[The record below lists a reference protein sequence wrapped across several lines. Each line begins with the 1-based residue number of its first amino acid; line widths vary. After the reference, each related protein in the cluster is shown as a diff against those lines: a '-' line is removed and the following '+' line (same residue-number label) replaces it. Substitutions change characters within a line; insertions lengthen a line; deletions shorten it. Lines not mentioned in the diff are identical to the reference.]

1 MTSSGGFVK
10 WTMFPLYVIF
20 VDSERKKKRSN
31 YIFRNRKFRF
41 GFWSKSDLYR
51 IWRVCNHHVRA
62 REGTRIREY
71 DSIDV
76 CFVHFV
82 IRYLFN
88 NCSFLKQIGS
98 SIMWG
103 HFPIFFSYRLSDE
116 WKNFSAVWLISN
128 EAKLSRQWWYR
139 SRVQYTMEIE
149 HVLNAIRTPFERS
162 IRTHGRKE
170 RILFC
175 STIDRI
181 AEFAS
186 NEIVHV
192 TTDAWYVKRNILK
205 SPIDKDCLECKR
217 NRKGSLDASSRVNGI
232 NFRV

>member
-10 WTMFPLYVIF
+10 WTIFPLHVIF
-20 VDSERKKKRSN
+20 VDSERKKKCSN

-88 NCSFLKQIGS
+88 NCSFLKQIVNYVGTFS
-98 SIMWG
+98 Y
-103 HFPIFFSYRLSDE
+103 IFFLS
-116 WKNFSAVWLISN
+116 FI
-128 EAKLSRQWWYR
+128 RR
-139 SRVQYTMEIE
+139 MEKFLGCVID
-149 HVLNAIRTPFERS
+149 FERGETIATMMIS
-162 IRTHGRKE
+162 IAGTIHDGNRARVERDTNAVREIDSYTWTEGKDSVLFYDRSYSRIRVKWNCTRDNWRVIRKKKY
-170 RILFC
+170 I
-175 STIDRI
+175 
-181 AEFAS
+181 
-186 NEIVHV
+186 EISH
-192 TTDAWYVKRNILK
+192 W
-205 SPIDKDCLECKR
+205 
-217 NRKGSLDASSRVNGI
+217 
-232 NFRV
+232 

>member
-10 WTMFPLYVIF
+10 WTMFPLHVIF
-20 VDSERKKKRSN
+20 VDSERKKN
-31 YIFRNRKFRF
+31 VPTYIFRNRKFRF

-98 SIMWG
+98 SIVWG

-149 HVLNAIRTPFERS
+149 HVLNAIAVREIDSYTWTEGKDSVMFYDRS
-162 IRTHGRKE
+162 YSRIRVKWNCTRDNWRVIRKKKY
-170 RILFC
+170 I
-175 STIDRI
+175 
-181 AEFAS
+181 
-186 NEIVHV
+186 EISH
-192 TTDAWYVKRNILK
+192 W
-205 SPIDKDCLECKR
+205 
-217 NRKGSLDASSRVNGI
+217 
-232 NFRV
+232 